1 MTRHVLDRPR
11 APAETRTRRYLDAD
25 RREGLHPSTKALI
38 RRDRGETEARVAAF
52 LRIDRTADR
61 AG

>member
-11 APAETRTRRYLDAD
+11 AQAETRTRRFLDAE

-38 RRDRGETEARVAAF
+38 RRDRGETDARVAAF
-52 LRIDRTADR
+52 LRIDRTAEKV
-61 AG
+61 G